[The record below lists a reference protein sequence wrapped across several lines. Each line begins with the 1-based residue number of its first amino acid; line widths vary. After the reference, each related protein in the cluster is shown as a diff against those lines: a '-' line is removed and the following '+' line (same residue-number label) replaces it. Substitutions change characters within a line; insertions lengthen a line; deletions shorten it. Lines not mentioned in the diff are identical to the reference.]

1 MGRIP
6 KKSMSESQIQQQ
18 MVKWFGYKYPE
29 YTLFAIPNGHKRN
42 AITGAILKREGV
54 VAGVADLFLMKA
66 NNKYNGLWIE
76 VKTDKGKQSE
86 SQKEF
91 ERKALR
97 EGYKYV
103 ICKNIDQFI
112 EEVETYIND
121 ND

>member
-1 MGRIP
+1 
-6 KKSMSESQIQQQ
+6 MSESQIQQQ

-66 NNKYNGLWIE
+66 NQKYNGLWVE

-103 ICKNIDQFI
+103 ICKSIDQFVN
-112 EEVETYIND
+112 EVETYIND

>member
-1 MGRIP
+1 
-6 KKSMSESQIQQQ
+6 MSESQIQQQ

-29 YTLFAIPNGHKRN
+29 CTLFAIPNGHKRN

-54 VAGVADLFLMKA
+54 VAGVADLFLMKS
-66 NNKYNGLWIE
+66 NNKYHGLWIE

-91 ERKALR
+91 ERKAVR

-103 ICKNIDQFI
+103 ICKSIDQFI
-112 EEVETYIND
+112 NEVETYIND

>member
-1 MGRIP
+1 
-6 KKSMSESQIQQQ
+6 MSESQIQQQ
-18 MVKWFGYKYPE
+18 MVKWFGYKYPKC
-29 YTLFAIPNGHKRN
+29 TLFAIPNGHKRN

-66 NNKYNGLWIE
+66 NQKYNGLWIE

-86 SQKEF
+86 SQKQF
-91 ERKALR
+91 ERKAIR

-112 EEVETYIND
+112 NEVETYIND

>member
-1 MGRIP
+1 
-6 KKSMSESQIQQQ
+6 

-76 VKTDKGKQSE
+76 VKTEKGKQSE

-91 ERKALR
+91 EHKAIR

-103 ICKNIDQFI
+103 ICKNIDQFVN
-112 EEVETYIND
+112 EVETYIND

>member
-1 MGRIP
+1 
-6 KKSMSESQIQQQ
+6 MSESQIQQQ

-29 YTLFAIPNGHKRN
+29 CTLFAIPNGHKRN

-66 NNKYNGLWIE
+66 NQKYNGLWIE

-91 ERKALR
+91 QRKALR

-103 ICKNIDQFI
+103 ICRSIEQFMNEVVIYID
-112 EEVETYIND
+112 D

>member
-1 MGRIP
+1 
-6 KKSMSESQIQQQ
+6 MSESQIQQQ

-66 NNKYNGLWIE
+66 NNNYNGLWIE

-91 ERKALR
+91 ERKALQ

>member
-1 MGRIP
+1 
-6 KKSMSESQIQQQ
+6 MSESQIQQQ

-29 YTLFAIPNGHKRN
+29 CTLFAIPNGHKRN

-112 EEVETYIND
+112 NEVVIYIDD

>member
-1 MGRIP
+1 
-6 KKSMSESQIQQQ
+6 MSESQIQQQ

-29 YTLFAIPNGHKRN
+29 CTLFAIPNGHKRN

-66 NNKYNGLWIE
+66 NQKYHGLWIE

-112 EEVETYIND
+112 NEVETYIND

>member
-1 MGRIP
+1 
-6 KKSMSESQIQQQ
+6 

-29 YTLFAIPNGHKRN
+29 CTLFAIPNGHKRN

-66 NNKYNGLWIE
+66 NQNYHGLWIE

-112 EEVETYIND
+112 NEVETYIND

>member
-1 MGRIP
+1 VN
-6 KKSMSESQIQQQ
+6 ESYLQQQ
-18 MVKWFGYKYPE
+18 MVKWFRYKYPE

-66 NNKYNGLWIE
+66 NKKWNGLWIE
-76 VKTDKGKQSE
+76 VKIDKGRQSE

-91 ERKALR
+91 ELKAMR
-97 EGYKYV
+97 EGYNYV
-103 ICKNIDQFI
+103 ICKSIDSFI
-112 EEVETYIND
+112 EEINEYIND

>member
-1 MGRIP
+1 
-6 KKSMSESQIQQQ
+6 

-29 YTLFAIPNGHKRN
+29 CTLFAIPNGHKRN

-54 VAGVADLFLMKA
+54 VAGVADLFLMKS
-66 NNKYNGLWIE
+66 NNKYHGLWIE

-112 EEVETYIND
+112 NEVETYIND

>member
-1 MGRIP
+1 
-6 KKSMSESQIQQQ
+6 MSESKLQQS
-18 MVKWFGYKYPE
+18 MVKWFGYKYRE
-29 YTLFAIPNGHKRN
+29 YLLFAIPNGHKRN

-66 NNKYNGLWIE
+66 NKKYHGLWIE
-76 VKTDKGKQSE
+76 VKIEKGRQSE

-91 ERKALR
+91 EGKAVR

-103 ICKNIDQFI
+103 ICKSIDQFI
-112 EEVETYIND
+112 DEVTTYIND

>member
-1 MGRIP
+1 
-6 KKSMSESQIQQQ
+6 MSESQIQQQ

-29 YTLFAIPNGHKRN
+29 CTLFAIPNGHKRN

-54 VAGVADLFLMKA
+54 FAGVADLFLMKA
-66 NNKYNGLWIE
+66 NQKYNGLWIE

-103 ICKNIDQFI
+103 ICKNIDQFAN
-112 EEVETYIND
+112 EVETYIND